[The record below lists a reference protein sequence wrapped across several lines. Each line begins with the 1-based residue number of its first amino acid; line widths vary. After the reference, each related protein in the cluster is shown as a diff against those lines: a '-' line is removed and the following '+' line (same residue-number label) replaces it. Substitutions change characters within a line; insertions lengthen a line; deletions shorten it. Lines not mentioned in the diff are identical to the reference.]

1 VGRASSL
8 PSKSSWI
15 AKQFTRNE
23 GNRPCQADEQPVSRT
38 REILM
43 TRFSVGDRVIIL
55 YGRHQGQ
62 KATIIKTQQTDVY
75 EVRVE
80 DGSVLFFSGKGLDKE
95 K

>member
-1 VGRASSL
+1 VKARGSQVFTNSPENGEFLPPSVRA
-8 PSKSSWI
+8 KE
-15 AKQFTRNE
+15 AMNDYTH
-23 GNRPCQADEQPVSRT
+23 
-38 REILM
+38 
-43 TRFSVGDRVIIL
+43 FSVGDQVIIR

-62 KATIIKTQQTDVY
+62 KGKIIKSQQADVY